1 MRDDLLA
8 RARTVYE
15 ILHEEAPAIGLR
27 ELLEAVL
34 GLKCSRV
41 SVTRDGLER
50 LEALA
55 RELGFGIAVANSKRI
70 SAFHPGK
77 GSWSDQ
83 ASKYVP
89 LDDPA
94 EGLFAVYLASNP
106 EDARTAREAEAY
118 MGDDAFGEL
127 LLIPACCRRFYL
139 ERRTQALAAGDDYLW
154 ETIGDNLKSGVQPA
168 GANIVAQYFDRCLLS
183 HFPCSLRC
191 VASRQASASRREI
204 IAQVSRQFSDYL
216 AEGHSWSV
224 LVVRG
229 KGMIAYPG
237 AEVVNGSVAPRPGQ
251 APQVIGEIPREF
263 IQPDLLFTGNEGHVV
278 AEHDGQPRRILDV
291 DARLIAI
298 GTEW

>member
-1 MRDDLLA
+1 MRDDLVA
-8 RARTVYE
+8 RARTAYE

-27 ELLEAVL
+27 ELLEAIL

-41 SVTRDGLER
+41 SVTRSGLER
-50 LEALA
+50 LVVLA
-55 RELGFGIAVANSKRI
+55 RELGFGIAVADSKRI

-77 GSWSDQ
+77 GTWSDQ
-83 ASKYVP
+83 ASRYVP

-94 EGLFAVYLASNP
+94 KGLYAVYLASTP
-106 EDARTAREAEAY
+106 GDARTARETEAY
-118 MGDDAFGEL
+118 MGDDSFGEL

-139 ERRTQALAAGDDYLW
+139 ERRPQALAAGDDYLW
-154 ETIGDNLKSGVQPA
+154 ETIGENPRRGVEPA

-191 VASRQASASRREI
+191 IASRKASASRREI

-216 AEGHSWSV
+216 AEGHSWPV
-224 LVVRG
+224 LVIRG

-237 AEVVNGSVAPRPGQ
+237 AKVVNSSVAPRPGQ
-251 APQVIGEIPREF
+251 APEVIGEIPREF
-263 IQPDLLFTGNEGHVV
+263 IQPDLLFTDKEGYVV
-278 AEHDGQPRRILDV
+278 AEHDRQPRRIPGV